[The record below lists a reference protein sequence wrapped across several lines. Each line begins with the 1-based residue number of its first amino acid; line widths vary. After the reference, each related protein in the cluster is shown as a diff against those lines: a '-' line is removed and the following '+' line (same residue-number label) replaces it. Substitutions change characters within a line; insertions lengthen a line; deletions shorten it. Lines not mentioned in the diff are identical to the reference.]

1 MATVGRIT
9 GWVALTVLLAAYE
22 SPGFAQEMP
31 NQMSDTADRLKAELA
46 GEAVTVGYHGPV
58 TLTSGADA
66 MFSSGGWELN
76 PGVPVLSK
84 IVPTLAKLQHTERW
98 LAKFGQVDKWSFCL
112 RAASMP
118 RIRSD
123 HDETSPPDPRTGIQ
137 G

>member
-1 MATVGRIT
+1 MSVTPPSPQVIGR
-9 GWVALTVLLAAYE
+9 VALPDTGSLCRSKPMTV
-22 SPGFAQEMP
+22 
-31 NQMSDTADRLKAELA
+31 ELPA
-46 GEAVTVGYHGPV
+46 KVCAIVIQSCLNLSAVTV
-58 TLTSGADA
+58 
-66 MFSSGGWELN
+66 
-76 PGVPVLSK
+76 PVLPLPS
-84 IVPTLAKLQHTERW
+84 VPSVPGPESNHNQRW

>member
-1 MATVGRIT
+1 VGDEPEET
-9 GWVALTVLLAAYE
+9 FMGSPLTVTRDAHTAEDLRHIASNLKDARQVRRVQAISLVMDGWSRAKVAA
-22 SPGFAQEMP
+22 FACV
-31 NQMSDTADRLKAELA
+31 DRQ
-46 GEAVTVGYHGPV
+46 
-58 TLTSGADA
+58 TLR
-66 MFSSGGWELN
+66 
-76 PGVPVLSK
+76 
-84 IVPTLAKLQHTERW
+84 ERW

>member
-1 MATVGRIT
+1 MAERVG
-9 GWVALTVLLAAYE
+9 
-22 SPGFAQEMP
+22 PQ
-31 NQMSDTADRLKAELA
+31 
-46 GEAVTVGYHGPV
+46 
-58 TLTSGADA
+58 
-66 MFSSGGWELN
+66 
-76 PGVPVLSK
+76 
-84 IVPTLAKLQHTERW
+84 RW